1 MRNENFLP
9 VIFSEASVR
18 GTNRPVRV
26 IGPRAFAAGR
36 HGIRSGACRLSLRSF
51 PKRTVASAAGECTRG
66 RGAAGGE
73 RTGTAAAG
81 RHCRCGSGGETAAR
95 SENLRTRRPKRSVY
109 WIVFCNFVRF
119 LPVRAAGAVRC
130 AAGRRPRTNN
140 NTHDKRYG

>member
-95 SENLRTRRPKRSVY
+95 NENS
-109 WIVFCNFVRF
+109 
-119 LPVRAAGAVRC
+119 
-130 AAGRRPRTNN
+130 RPRRRICRHMSRHADHSIASVQVAVFSSPSVVTNV
-140 NTHDKRYG
+140 TSIS

>member
-1 MRNENFLP
+1 MKTFCPLFFPKRLFAGRTGP
-9 VIFSEASVR
+9 CAASGRGPSRPSDTASVR
-18 GTNRPVRV
+18 G
-26 IGPRAFAAGR
+26 AAGSR
-36 HGIRSGACRLSLRSF
+36 CGVFRSGPLR
-51 PKRTVASAAGECTRG
+51 PPPANARRG
-66 RGAAGGE
+66 RGATGGE

-140 NTHDKRYG
+140 NTLDKRYG

>member
-95 SENLRTRRPKRSVY
+95 DENS
-109 WIVFCNFVRF
+109 
-119 LPVRAAGAVRC
+119 
-130 AAGRRPRTNN
+130 RPRRRICRRMSRHADHLIASVQVAVFSSPSVVTNV
-140 NTHDKRYG
+140 TSIS